1 MSLDKSFLPDP
12 IQFYESRGLVL
23 KGSPRSK
30 WMTTRCEFHG
40 GSDSMRV
47 NRESGAFSCM
57 AGCGARGGDI
67 ISYLRASDNLD
78 FVAAVKALGAWKS
91 DGNPPKE
98 QRPKA
103 LPASAGLDVL
113 TNEATLLLIL
123 AHDMSRGQK
132 LSSKDMTRLKIVV
145 NRINHIWGYTNAR

>member
-1 MSLDKSFLPDP
+1 
-12 IQFYESRGLVL
+12 
-23 KGSPRSK
+23 
-30 WMTTRCEFHG
+30 
-40 GSDSMRV
+40 
-47 NRESGAFSCM
+47 M

-91 DGNPPKE
+91 DGNPPKD

-145 NRINHIWGYTNAR
+145 NRINQIWGYTNAR